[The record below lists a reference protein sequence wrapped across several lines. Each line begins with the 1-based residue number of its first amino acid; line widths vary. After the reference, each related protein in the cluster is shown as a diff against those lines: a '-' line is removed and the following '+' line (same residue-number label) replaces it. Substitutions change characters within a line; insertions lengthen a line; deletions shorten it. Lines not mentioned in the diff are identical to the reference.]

1 MRILVAEDN
10 AFYRHMLVSTL
21 TEWGYETVAAIDGE
35 EAWEKL
41 KREGA
46 PQLAILDWMM
56 PKMDGLEVCRKVR
69 ALHNPEPTY
78 VIILTAKEGK
88 ENIVTA
94 LEGGAD
100 DYLTKP
106 FDRGELRARL
116 QVGLRIVGLQTSQAV
131 VFAFARAVEAK
142 SPYTQGH
149 AERVTAHALA
159 IAARVGLGA
168 REKETLRQGGLL
180 HDVGKIC
187 VPDAILD
194 KPGSLTPEEVTIIR
208 RHPAQGASI
217 VEPLHSMAEIIPLI
231 RWHHERR
238 DGRGYPD
245 GLGGR
250 EIPLLVRMLSVG
262 DVYDALS
269 SKRPYRDSIP
279 HRECLQIL
287 REDASKGGLDP
298 DLVQLFCETCHPPPA
313 ARGHLTTETEA
324 TCPRTELEFE
334 TSKFT

>member
-1 MRILVAEDN
+1 MKILVAEDN

-21 TEWGYETVAAIDGE
+21 TEWGYETVAAVDGA

-41 KREGA
+41 KGDDA
-46 PQLAILDWMM
+46 PKLAVLDWMM
-56 PKMDGLEVCRKVR
+56 PKMDGLEVCGKVR
-69 ALHNPEPTY
+69 ALHTPEPTY
-78 VIILTAKEGK
+78 LIILTAKEGK

-106 FDRGELRARL
+106 FDRGELQARL
-116 QVGLRIVGLQTSQAV
+116 RVGLRIVGLQTSQAV

-149 AERVTAHALA
+149 AERVTTYALA
-159 IAARVGLGA
+159 MSEPMGLNA

-194 KPGSLTPEEVTIIR
+194 KSGALTQEETRVIQ
-208 RHPAQGASI
+208 RHPDLGVSI
-217 VEPLHSMAEIIPLI
+217 VEPLHSMREVIPLI
-231 RWHHERR
+231 RWHHERC
-238 DGRGYPD
+238 DGKGYPD
-245 GLGGR
+245 KLHGR
-250 EIPLLVRMLSVG
+250 GIPLLVRMLSVA

-269 SKRPYRDSIP
+269 SKRPYREAIP
-279 HRECLQIL
+279 HGECLDML
-287 REDASKGGLDP
+287 RVNADKGGLDA
-298 DLVQLFCETCHPPPA
+298 DLVELFRRTHPTPLVPQDFLKSDQLHNPTVT
-313 ARGHLTTETEA
+313 LD
-324 TCPRTELEFE
+324 FE
-334 TSKFT
+334 YSKLS

>member
-1 MRILVAEDN
+1 MKILVAEDN
-10 AFYRHMLVSTL
+10 TFYRHMLVSTL
-21 TEWGYETVAAIDGE
+21 NEWGYETVATVDGE
-35 EAWEKL
+35 EAWQKL
-41 KREGA
+41 TGPDA
-46 PQLAILDWMM
+46 PHLAILDWMM

-149 AERVTAHALA
+149 AERVTGYALA
-159 IAARVGLGA
+159 LAERIGLDA
-168 REKETLRQGGLL
+168 REKEILRQGGLL

-187 VPDAILD
+187 VPDTILD
-194 KPGSLTPEEVTIIR
+194 KPGRLTSEEVTIIQ
-208 RHPAQGASI
+208 RHPAQGVKI
-217 VEPLHSMAEIIPLI
+217 VEPLASMTEVIPLI
-231 RWHHERR
+231 RWHHERC
-238 DGRGYPD
+238 DGCGYPD
-245 GLGGR
+245 GLRGG
-250 EIPLLVRMLSVG
+250 EIPFLVRMLSVA

-269 SKRPYRDSIP
+269 SKRPYRDAIP
-279 HRECLQIL
+279 HQECLQL
-287 REDASKGGLDP
+287 LSENASNGGLNP
-298 DLVQLFCETCHPPPA
+298 DLVHLFCESYQFPRVGRDP
-313 ARGHLTTETEA
+313 REA
-324 TCPRTELEFE
+324 EILAPCPKIEVEFE
-334 TSKFT
+334 NSKLT

>member
-1 MRILVAEDN
+1 MKILVAEDN

-21 TEWGYETVAAIDGE
+21 NEWGYETVATVNGA
-35 EAWEKL
+35 EAWLKL
-41 KREGA
+41 SGPNA

-78 VIILTAKEGK
+78 VIILTAREGK

-94 LEGGAD
+94 LESGAD

-106 FDRGELRARL
+106 FDCGELRARL
-116 QVGLRIVGLQTSQAV
+116 QVGLRIVGLQTSLAV

-149 AERVTAHALA
+149 AERVTAHAMA
-159 IAARVGLGA
+159 IADRIGVDA

-187 VPDAILD
+187 VPDSILD
-194 KPGSLTPEEVTIIR
+194 KPGHLTPEEIAIIQ
-208 RHPAQGASI
+208 RHPVQGASI
-217 VEPLHSMAEIIPLI
+217 VEPLHSMSGVIPLI
-231 RWHHERR
+231 RWHHERC

-245 GLGGR
+245 GLGIK
-250 EIPLLVRMLSVG
+250 EIPLLVRLLSIA

-269 SKRPYRDSIP
+269 SKRPYRDAIP
-279 HRECLQIL
+279 HASCLTLL
-287 REDASKGGLDP
+287 REDAANGGLDP
-298 DLVQLFCETCHPPPA
+298 ELVQLFCESHVLPRDA
-313 ARGHLTTETEA
+313 APHREA
-324 TCPRTELEFE
+324 EPSTDRPKLEIDFE
-334 TSKFT
+334 NSRFT

>member
-1 MRILVAEDN
+1 
-10 AFYRHMLVSTL
+10 MLVSTL
-21 TEWGYETVAAIDGE
+21 NEWGYETVATVDGE

-41 KREGA
+41 RGGNA
-46 PQLAILDWMM
+46 PHVAILDWMM

-78 VIILTAKEGK
+78 VIILTSKEGK

-94 LEGGAD
+94 LESGAD

-116 QVGLRIVGLQTSQAV
+116 QVGLRIVGLQTSLAV

-149 AERVTAHALA
+149 AERVTAYALEMA
-159 IAARVGLGA
+159 ERVGFDA

-194 KPGSLTPEEVTIIR
+194 KPGKLTPEEVAIIQ
-208 RHPAQGASI
+208 RHPAQGVSI
-217 VEPLHSMAEIIPLI
+217 VEPLHSMTGVIPLI
-231 RWHHERR
+231 RWHHERI
-238 DGRGYPD
+238 DGKGYPD
-245 GLGGR
+245 GLKGV
-250 EIPLLVRMLSVG
+250 EIPPLVRMLSVS

-269 SKRPYRDSIP
+269 SKRPYRDAIP
-279 HRECLQIL
+279 HLDCLQLL
-287 REDASKGGLDP
+287 REDAEKGGLDP
-298 DLVQLFCETCHPPPA
+298 DLVKLFCETHPIPRSEHELRA
-313 ARGHLTTETEA
+313 IL
-324 TCPRTELEFE
+324 PRTDAPELELEFE
-334 TSKFT
+334 KSRLS

>member
-21 TEWGYETVAAIDGE
+21 NEWGYEVVSAVDGA

-41 KREGA
+41 RGDGT
-46 PQLAILDWMM
+46 PQLAIIDWMM

-69 ALHNPEPTY
+69 ALHNTEPIY
-78 VIILTAKEGK
+78 IIILTAREGK

-94 LEGGAD
+94 LESGAD

-106 FDRGELRARL
+106 FDRGELHARL
-116 QVGLRIVGLQTSQAV
+116 QVGLRIVGLQTSLAV

-149 AERVTAHALA
+149 AERVARYALM
-159 IAARVGLGA
+159 IAKQAGLDTPAR
-168 REKETLRQGGLL
+168 ETLRQGGLL

-194 KPGSLTPEEVTIIR
+194 KPGSLTPEEIAIIQ
-208 RHPAQGASI
+208 RHPAQGVSI
-217 VEPLHSMAEIIPLI
+217 VEPLQSISEVIPLI
-231 RWHHERR
+231 RWHHERC

-245 GLGGR
+245 GLRGA
-250 EIPLLVRMLSVG
+250 EIPLLVRMLSVA

-269 SKRPYRDSIP
+269 SKRPYRGAIP
-279 HRECLQIL
+279 HPECIQLL
-287 REDASKGGLDP
+287 HENAARGGLDP
-298 DLVQLFCETCHPPPA
+298 ELVHLFCESSHFPSEEGVQA
-313 ARGHLTTETEA
+313 TEVS
-324 TCPRTELEFE
+324 PQSRLNLELENNAL
-334 TSKFT
+334 S